1 MKPRQIG
8 AFFMKSDRDEIIN
21 KLYNDN
27 LTLQAS
33 INLLKDIFIAYV
45 YEKDGKEKA
54 TAFSSYFDQS
64 LSKYREDI
72 VLSSPAKDEYL
83 DDQSKNTLDK
93 FRDLL
98 K

>member
-1 MKPRQIG
+1 MFFLLLFQKMKPRQIG

-45 YEKDGKEKA
+45 Y
-54 TAFSSYFDQS
+54 
-64 LSKYREDI
+64 
-72 VLSSPAKDEYL
+72 
-83 DDQSKNTLDK
+83 
-93 FRDLL
+93 
-98 K
+98 